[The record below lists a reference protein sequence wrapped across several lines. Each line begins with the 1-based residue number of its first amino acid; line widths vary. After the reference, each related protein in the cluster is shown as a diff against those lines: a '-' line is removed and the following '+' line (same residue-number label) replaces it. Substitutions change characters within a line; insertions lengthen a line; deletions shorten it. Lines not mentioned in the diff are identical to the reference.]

1 MGCASSLQQ
10 PEPTPD
16 ATVVVQHHVDVA
28 TKQATDSTTNVVV
41 AAQPIPEQTAAD
53 AVVVAAQPTSYGEA
67 LCDAAMAGD
76 LPRALQLLEDGA
88 PIDSPDAANQ
98 RTPLIKAA
106 MKGHTEMVKLLLER
120 GAARTCQDSAGRTAM
135 DWAAKQGHTATVD
148 AFGPDP
154 KGHPKAN
161 ELSTAALEGDL
172 ATVLELL
179 EAGTPIDVPDAAN
192 QRTPLI
198 KAAMKGHT
206 EVVKLLL
213 ERGASPAYRDSAGRT
228 AKDWA
233 VKQGHAATKEA
244 FSQLLPG
251 SNPAETDPQ
260 GMALCTAALEG
271 DVPTVLQLL
280 EAGAPI
286 DFPEYGT
293 KRTPLINAAMKGHTE
308 VVTLLLARGAAPAS
322 KDVSGW
328 TALHWATKEGHTAT
342 VTSLGG
348 ASAEVT
354 AAVEQA
360 AILQQRQ
367 DQNLQFHIK
376 AQEDERRARANQVG
390 GMARYHHAEQ
400 INESLGM

>member
-1 MGCASSLQQ
+1 MGCASSQQQ

-88 PIDSPDAANQ
+88 PIDS
-98 RTPLIKAA
+98 
-106 MKGHTEMVKLLLER
+106 
-120 GAARTCQDSAGRTAM
+120 
-135 DWAAKQGHTATVD
+135 
-148 AFGPDP
+148 
-154 KGHPKAN
+154 
-161 ELSTAALEGDL
+161 
-172 ATVLELL
+172 
-179 EAGTPIDVPDAAN
+179 PDAAN

>member
-1 MGCASSLQQ
+1 
-10 PEPTPD
+10 
-16 ATVVVQHHVDVA
+16 
-28 TKQATDSTTNVVV
+28 
-41 AAQPIPEQTAAD
+41 
-53 AVVVAAQPTSYGEA
+53 
-67 LCDAAMAGD
+67 
-76 LPRALQLLEDGA
+76 
-88 PIDSPDAANQ
+88 
-98 RTPLIKAA
+98 
-106 MKGHTEMVKLLLER
+106 
-120 GAARTCQDSAGRTAM
+120 
-135 DWAAKQGHTATVD
+135 
-148 AFGPDP
+148 
-154 KGHPKAN
+154 
-161 ELSTAALEGDL
+161 
-172 ATVLELL
+172 
-179 EAGTPIDVPDAAN
+179 
-192 QRTPLI
+192 
-198 KAAMKGHT
+198 
-206 EVVKLLL
+206 
-213 ERGASPAYRDSAGRT
+213 
-228 AKDWA
+228 
-233 VKQGHAATKEA
+233 
-244 FSQLLPG
+244 
-251 SNPAETDPQ
+251 
-260 GMALCTAALEG
+260 MALCTAALEG